1 MKSKDIEEEQESEA
15 NETLDTSRRKLL
27 QMGGLAFLGMT
38 GIAAAAEEEK
48 MFVHVHYFKF
58 KPSASEEEIAAVM
71 KELAG
76 LKKKIPVLKEFLV
89 GKNTSKNNKGFHYA
103 QVSIFEKE
111 EDLQVYNKHPEHRKL
126 VRRIGPLMEGGI
138 SMDFQPL

>member
-1 MKSKDIEEEQESEA
+1 M
-15 NETLDTSRRKLL
+15 ETNRRKLL

-38 GIAAAAEEEK
+38 GVTAAAEEDS

-58 KPSASEEEIAAVM
+58 KPTASEKEITAVM

-76 LKKKIPVLKEFLV
+76 LKEKIPVLKEFLV

-126 VRRIGPLMEGGI
+126 VRRIGPLMAEGI
-138 SMDFQPL
+138 SMDFEPM